1 MWTHLSPPLWIV
13 STWSLRRWKWPLWW
27 TLCRTVSPRSPSAR
41 SVCSSHQPSHSCIC
55 HRHTPQPRQE
65 SISTAFFFFKAHLS
79 WSSTGGAVC
88 CVLSCTGG
96 SAVLRPQVWFFKSS
110 LVVLGAFLLLQPVDS
125 PPLVKDASVCV
136 VWGCSADFV
145 FPLLL
150 LFLVSGHRLL

>member
-1 MWTHLSPPLWIV
+1 MCTHLSLRLWIV
-13 STWSLRRWKWPLWW
+13 STWSPRRWKWPLWW

-65 SISTAFFFFKAHLS
+65 SISTTFFFFLKAHLS
-79 WSSTGGAVC
+79 WNSTGGAVC
-88 CVLSCTGG
+88 CVWAAPAGQLCSDLRCDFSNPRSFSLKLFFCCSLLTLLRFGLCRL
-96 SAVLRPQVWFFKSS
+96 VLQRRLW
-110 LVVLGAFLLLQPVDS
+110 
-125 PPLVKDASVCV
+125 
-136 VWGCSADFV
+136 